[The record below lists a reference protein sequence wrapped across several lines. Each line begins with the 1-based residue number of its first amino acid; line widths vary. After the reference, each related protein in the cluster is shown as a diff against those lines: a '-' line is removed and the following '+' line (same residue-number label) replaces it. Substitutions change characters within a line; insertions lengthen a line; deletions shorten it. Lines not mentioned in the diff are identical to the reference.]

1 MTISV
6 ATWIFSALKF
16 QADMG
21 ILLAFMFLVNAFG
34 AILLLPSLAAYMVG
48 NLKKKEIKGDVLKA
62 AM

>member
-1 MTISV
+1 
-6 ATWIFSALKF
+6 
-16 QADMG
+16 MG

-48 NLKKKEIKGDVLKA
+48 NLKKKELKGDALKA